1 MRARILL
8 TGGTGQLG
16 SEIRRLLTAGPEPAG
31 GLRLVAPARAELD
44 LAEPGAVGRFLDD
57 SEPELVLHAGAYTA
71 VERAES
77 EAGLAFRVNR
87 DGTAAIASW
96 CARRRVPLLYVST
109 DFVFD
114 GQPPPGRDPA
124 AWRAEGYEPE
134 DTPHPLNV
142 YGASKL
148 AGEEAVR
155 ASGAPAWIL
164 RTSWVFGVRGANF
177 PNSILRA
184 AAAARL
190 LRVVD
195 DQWGRPT
202 FARDLARVV
211 LGVAGLLPGRGPAP
225 YGTLHAANAG
235 VTSWYAFAW
244 EILGR
249 AGWEVAVEPIASADY
264 PSKARR
270 PAFSALSTCSIEAL
284 GLGMRPWQE
293 ALEEF
298 LAELRVTEPELFPR
312 GRGTS

>member
-1 MRARILL
+1 MRSRILL

-16 SEIRRLLTAGPEPAG
+16 SEIRRLLAAGPEPAG
-31 GLRLVAPARAELD
+31 GLRLAAPARAELD
-44 LAEPGAVGRFLDD
+44 LAEPGAIGRFLEGL
-57 SEPELVLHAGAYTA
+57 EPELVLHAGAYTA
-71 VERAES
+71 VDRAES
-77 EAGLAFRVNR
+77 EAEFAFRVNAEAT
-87 DGTAAIASW
+87 GVIASW
-96 CARRRVPLLYVST
+96 CARRGVPLLYVST

-114 GQPPPGRDPA
+114 GEPPPGRDPA

-134 DTPHPLNV
+134 DAPHPLNV

-164 RTSWVFGVRGANF
+164 RTSWVFGVHGANF
-177 PNSILRA
+177 PKSILRA
-184 AAAARL
+184 AAAGRP

-195 DQWGRPT
+195 DQRGQPT

-211 LGVAGLLPGRGPAP
+211 LGVAGLLPGRAPAP

-235 VTSWYAFAW
+235 VTSWCAFAR
-244 EILGR
+244 EILRR

-270 PAFSALSTCSIEAL
+270 PAFSALSTRVIEAL

-293 ALEEF
+293 ALDEF
-298 LAELRVTEPELFPR
+298 LAELRGTEPELFPR
-312 GRGTS
+312 GRGAS